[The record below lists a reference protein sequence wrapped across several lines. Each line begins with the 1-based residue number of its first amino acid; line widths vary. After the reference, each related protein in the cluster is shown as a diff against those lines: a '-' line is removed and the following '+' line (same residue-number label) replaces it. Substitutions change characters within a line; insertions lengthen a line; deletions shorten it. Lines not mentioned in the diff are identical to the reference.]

1 MIWFFGALAFFWV
14 FTSVLIFFSDMQMGG
29 PEEDGLFDNLFY
41 YIVQVPLIVLFQVL
55 MDVIYYFRKKMQ

>member
-1 MIWFFGALAFFWV
+1 MIWFLSILAFFWA

-41 YIVQVPLIVLFQVL
+41 YIVQVPIIVLIQIVT
-55 MDVIYYFRKKMQ
+55 DVASYLRRKQ